1 MWQIEWMIGLLPTWA
16 FHGMIAAGIA
26 LIVASWVLKRIPF
39 VSQYN
44 FPIYV
49 LGTTITVA
57 GVWYSGMRESQS
69 AWADRVKEM
78 EARVQVAEAKS
89 QQVNTVI
96 ETKIVE
102 KIKFIKD
109 TKNANKETA
118 KLIARQLD
126 DRCVVPEST
135 VMLINSASQNEVA
148 RGASSTDGSASDVRA
163 SEVVKISDVRASDVV
178 ETVVENYA
186 RCNEIREK
194 LIAWQNWYREQ
205 KKIYEGDKQ

>member
-1 MWQIEWMIGLLPTWA
+1 MWQIEWMVGLLPTWA
-16 FHGMIAAGIA
+16 FHSMVTAGIA

-49 LGTTITVA
+49 IGTTLTIA

-69 AWADRVKEM
+69 VWADRVKEM
-78 EARVQVAEAKS
+78 EAQVQVAEARS

-96 ETKIVE
+96 ETQIVERVKIV
-102 KIKFIKD
+102 KD

-126 DRCVVPEST
+126 SKCVVPEST
-135 VMLINSASQNEVA
+135 VVLLNSASQNEVA
-148 RGASSTDGSASDVRA
+148 RSTLSTDGSASDVRA
-163 SEVVKISDVRASDVV
+163 SEVV
-178 ETVVENYA
+178 ETVVENYG
-186 RCNEIREK
+186 RYNELREK
-194 LIAWQNWYREQ
+194 IIAWQNWYRDQ
-205 KKIYEGDKQ
+205 KKIYEGAKQ

>member
-1 MWQIEWMIGLLPTWA
+1 MWQIEWMVGLLPTWT
-16 FHGMIAAGIA
+16 FHSMIAAGIA

-49 LGTTITVA
+49 IGTTITVA

-69 AWADRVKEM
+69 VWADRVKEM
-78 EARVQVAEAKS
+78 EAQVQVAEAKS

-96 ETKIVE
+96 ETQIVERVKIV
-102 KIKFIKD
+102 KD

-126 DRCVVPEST
+126 SKCVVPEST
-135 VMLINSASQNEVA
+135 VVLLNSASQNEVA
-148 RGASSTDGSASDVRA
+148 RSTRSTDGSASDVRA
-163 SEVVKISDVRASDVV
+163 SEVV
-178 ETVVENYA
+178 ETVIENYG
-186 RCNEIREK
+186 RYNELREK
-194 LIAWQNWYREQ
+194 VIAWQNWYRDQ

>member
-1 MWQIEWMIGLLPTWA
+1 MWQIEWMVGLLPTWA
-16 FHGMIAAGIA
+16 FHSMAAAGIS

-57 GVWYSGMRESQS
+57 GVWYSGMRDAQTI
-69 AWADRVKEM
+69 W
-78 EARVQVAEAKS
+78 EARLKDMTAQVAIAEARS

-102 KIKFIKD
+102 RVKIVKD

-135 VMLINSASQNEVA
+135 VVLINSASQNEVA

-163 SEVVKISDVRASDVV
+163 SEVV
-178 ETVVENYA
+178 ETVVENYG
-186 RCNEIREK
+186 RYNELREK
-194 LIAWQNWYREQ
+194 VIGWQNWYQEQ
-205 KKIYEGDKQ
+205 KKLFEGAKQ

>member
-26 LIVASWVLKRIPF
+26 LIVASWVLKRISF

-49 LGTTITVA
+49 LGTTLTIA
-57 GVWYSGMRESQS
+57 GVWYSGIRESQTIWE
-69 AWADRVKEM
+69 ARLKDM
-78 EARVQVAEAKS
+78 EAQVQLAEARS
-89 QQVNTVI
+89 REVNTVI
-96 ETKIVE
+96 ETQIVERVKIV
-102 KIKFIKD
+102 KD

-163 SEVVKISDVRASDVV
+163 SEVV
-178 ETVVENYA
+178 ETVVENYG
-186 RCNEIREK
+186 RYNELREK
-194 LIAWQNWYREQ
+194 IIAWQNWYRDQ
-205 KKIYEGDKQ
+205 KKIFEGAKQ

>member
-26 LIVASWVLKRIPF
+26 LIVASWVLKRISF

-49 LGTTITVA
+49 LGTTLTIA
-57 GVWYSGMRESQS
+57 GVWYSGIRESQTIWE
-69 AWADRVKEM
+69 ARLKDM
-78 EARVQVAEAKS
+78 EAQVQLAEARS
-89 QQVNTVI
+89 REVNTVI
-96 ETKIVE
+96 ETQIVERVKIV
-102 KIKFIKD
+102 KD

-148 RGASSTDGSASDVRA
+148 RGASSTDGTASDVRA
-163 SEVVKISDVRASDVV
+163 SEVV
-178 ETVVENYA
+178 ETVVENYG
-186 RCNEIREK
+186 RYNELREK
-194 LIAWQNWYREQ
+194 IIAWQNWYRDQ
-205 KKIYEGDKQ
+205 KKIFEGAKQ